1 MPRFI
6 VFPYKLGS
14 ASAKRLAEGL
24 ETKRVRPDG
33 RYRYR
38 RGDVII
44 NWGNSRAPEWAT
56 EESNL
61 NTLNEPE
68 AVLMAADK
76 VETFNRLS
84 AHDVPT
90 LDFTTSQGE
99 AQEWLSGGDTVYVR
113 GVVNG
118 HSGEGIQVLKS
129 EPSELHEALV
139 DSFDIIRSL
148 GISRMLEQ
156 AFETEIEDSTTE
168 QYVPPAPL
176 YTKGKVNNGE
186 YRVHVAF
193 GEVIDYRKKSR
204 RDGEPALEGQS
215 EIRTLGNGWIFRQ
228 SNLNR
233 LERVEELAI
242 RAIDALGLDFGAVDI
257 LKDDNGD
264 VFVVE
269 VNTACAMDDE
279 TLDNYLT
286 AFRKYA
292 RENE

>member
-1 MPRFI
+1 MSRFI

-44 NWGNSRAPEWAT
+44 NWGNSHAPEWET
-56 EESNL
+56 PESAS

-68 AVLMAADK
+68 AVLMAANK
-76 VETFNRLS
+76 IETFNRLS
-84 AHDVPT
+84 AYDVPT

-118 HSGEGIQVLKS
+118 HSGEGIQVLKTPES
-129 EPSELHEALV
+129 DTE
-139 DSFDIIRSL
+139 
-148 GISRMLEQ
+148 LEQ
-156 AFETEIEDSTTE
+156 IAQRLTNLNSRFSFIANMILDERQDLA
-168 QYVPPAPL
+168 VPYAPL
-176 YTKGKVNNGE
+176 YTKGKNNNGE

-204 RDGEPALEGQS
+204 RDGDPAQEGQS
-215 EIRTLGNGWIFRQ
+215 EIRTLGNGWVFRQ
-228 SNLNR
+228 SNLTR
-233 LERVEELAI
+233 LERVEELAK
-242 RAIDALGLDFGAVDI
+242 RAIEALGLDFGAVDI
-257 LKDDNGD
+257 LKDENGD

-286 AFRKYA
+286 AFKKYA
-292 RENE
+292 RD